1 MKKIKILRI
10 ITRQNIG
17 GPAFQTIL
25 LTTHLNH
32 GRFISI
38 LVKGSEGKDEGDM
51 EELARLKK
59 VVPICIRELGREI
72 SLRKDLVAFW
82 KLYRLIK
89 KEKPDIVHTHT
100 AKAGTLGR
108 FAAKLAG
115 VPLTVHTFHGNIFEG
130 YFNSF
135 KSRFFLNIERL
146 LATFSDKLIAISPSQ
161 KQELLRYNISK
172 PNKIICIPLGLEL
185 EPFLDSEKK
194 KGIFRKELNL
204 DQGIPLIGIVARLV
218 PIKGHSNFLEA
229 AKLVSQDFP
238 SARFIVIGDGEL
250 RRKLIDLATDLG
262 IKDKVIFCGFRKNL
276 VDIYADLDIVVL
288 SSLNEGL
295 PVSIIEALT
304 ARKAVVATEVGGV
317 KDLVE
322 NGVTGMLVPNQ
333 DSKNLA
339 QGILYLLRN
348 PQERLKFG
356 ENGRKKVY
364 PALNYT
370 RLVSDM
376 EELYEDLVAKR
387 GSANFKVSRT
397 F

>member
-1 MKKIKILRI
+1 MKRIKVLRI

-17 GPAFQTIL
+17 GPAFHTIL
-25 LTTHLNH
+25 LTSHLDHN
-32 GRFISI
+32 RFESI

-51 EELARLKK
+51 DELAKSKK
-59 VVPICIRELGREI
+59 IELIYVKELSREI
-72 SLRKDLVAFW
+72 SLRKDLIALW
-82 KLYRLIK
+82 KLYRIIRR
-89 KEKPDIVHTHT
+89 EKPDIVHTHT

-108 FAAKLAG
+108 FAARLAG
-115 VPLTVHTFHGNIFEG
+115 VPIVVHTFHGNIFEG
-130 YFNSF
+130 YFSSL
-135 KSRFFLNIERL
+135 KSKLFLNIERL
-146 LATFSDKLIAISPSQ
+146 LASLSSKVIAISHSQ
-161 KQELLRYNISK
+161 KQALLKYKICNPGRIS
-172 PNKIICIPLGLEL
+172 CIPLGLEL
-185 EPFLDSEKK
+185 EPFLNSEKK

-204 DQGIPLIGIVARLV
+204 DEGIPLIGIVARLV
-218 PIKGHSNFLEA
+218 PIKGHIYFLEA

-238 SARFIVIGDGEL
+238 SAKFIVVGDGEL
-250 RRKLIDLATDLG
+250 RKKLMDLVTDLG

-276 VDIYADLDIVVL
+276 TDIYADLDIVVL

-304 ARKAVVATEVGGV
+304 AKKAVVATEVGGV
-317 KDLVE
+317 RDLVE
-322 NGVTGMLVPNQ
+322 NRVTGILVPKQ

-339 QGILYLLRN
+339 QGMLYLLRN
-348 PQERLKFG
+348 PQEGLKFG

-370 RLVSDM
+370 RLVSDI

-387 GSANFKVSRT
+387 GLSR

>member
-1 MKKIKILRI
+1 MLMKRIKVLRI

-17 GPAFQTIL
+17 GPAFHTIL
-25 LTTHLNH
+25 LTSHLDHN
-32 GRFISI
+32 RFESI

-51 EELARLKK
+51 DELAKSKK
-59 VVPICIRELGREI
+59 IELIYVKELSREI
-72 SLRKDLVAFW
+72 SLRKDLIALW
-82 KLYRLIK
+82 KLYRIIRR
-89 KEKPDIVHTHT
+89 EKPDIVHTHT

-108 FAAKLAG
+108 FAARLAG
-115 VPLTVHTFHGNIFEG
+115 VPIVVHTFHGNIFEG
-130 YFNSF
+130 YFSSL
-135 KSRFFLNIERL
+135 KSKLFLNIERL
-146 LATFSDKLIAISPSQ
+146 LASLSSKVIAISHSQ
-161 KQELLRYNISK
+161 KQALLKYKICNPGRIS
-172 PNKIICIPLGLEL
+172 CIPLGLEL
-185 EPFLDSEKK
+185 EPFLNSEKK

-204 DQGIPLIGIVARLV
+204 DEGIPLIGIVARLV
-218 PIKGHSNFLEA
+218 PIKGHIYFLEA

-238 SARFIVIGDGEL
+238 SAKFIVVGDGEL
-250 RRKLIDLATDLG
+250 RKKLMDLVTDLG

-276 VDIYADLDIVVL
+276 TDIYADLDIVVL

-304 ARKAVVATEVGGV
+304 AKKAVVATEVGGV
-317 KDLVE
+317 RDLVE
-322 NGVTGMLVPNQ
+322 NRVTGILVPKQ

-339 QGILYLLRN
+339 QGMLYLLRN
-348 PQERLKFG
+348 PQEGLKFG

-370 RLVSDM
+370 RLVSDI

-387 GSANFKVSRT
+387 GLSR

>member
-1 MKKIKILRI
+1 LLMKRIKVLRI

-25 LTTHLNH
+25 LTSHLDHN
-32 GRFISI
+32 RFESI

-51 EELARLKK
+51 DELAKSKK
-59 VVPICIRELGREI
+59 IELIYVKELSREI
-72 SLRKDLVAFW
+72 SLRKDLIAFW
-82 KLYRLIK
+82 KLYRIIRR
-89 KEKPDIVHTHT
+89 EKPDIVHTHT

-108 FAAKLAG
+108 FAARLAG
-115 VPLTVHTFHGNIFEG
+115 VPIVVHTFHGNIFEG
-130 YFNSF
+130 YFSSL
-135 KSRFFLNIERL
+135 KSKLFLNIERL
-146 LATFSDKLIAISPSQ
+146 LASLSSKVIAISHSQ
-161 KQELLRYNISK
+161 KQALLKYKICNPGRIS
-172 PNKIICIPLGLEL
+172 CIPLGLEL
-185 EPFLDSEKK
+185 EPFLNSEKK

-204 DQGIPLIGIVARLV
+204 DEGIPLIGIVARLV
-218 PIKGHSNFLEA
+218 PIKGHIYFLEA

-238 SARFIVIGDGEL
+238 SAKFIVVGDGEL
-250 RRKLIDLATDLG
+250 RKKLMDLVTDLG

-276 VDIYADLDIVVL
+276 TDIYADLDIVVL

-304 ARKAVVATEVGGV
+304 AKKAVVATEVGGV
-317 KDLVE
+317 RDLVE
-322 NGVTGMLVPNQ
+322 HGVTGILVPKQ

-339 QGILYLLRN
+339 QGMLYLLKN
-348 PQERLKFG
+348 PQEGLKFG

-370 RLVSDM
+370 RLVSDI

-387 GSANFKVSRT
+387 GLSR